1 MALIEYCVMRRAS
14 RGALGWRRACGG
26 ALGLT
31 VAALALA
38 VAASPAGAQSPPALT
53 VPAFGGFRS
62 VLAQGEGQSVTATDL
77 AAYEATG
84 NPPDTFVNQQPL
96 YVDIMPHA
104 GTLTASDLDRYYKN
118 TTFGQMPGGVGSVAS
133 PIPGVEIFRDKKFG
147 MAHIYGD
154 NRAHVMF
161 GAGYATAQERLF
173 LMDAVRH
180 TAEGNLAELTGPGA
194 ASGDSDQLTDQD
206 FSLQELTAQFNALPS
221 RYGAAGARAHAD
233 ILAYIAGI
241 NQRIDEVNAN
251 PLEMPAE
258 YPALGVHQVKRWI
271 PADTAAEAVFLVTQF
286 TVSNGGEERNSQLQ
300 EAFMKRFGTGWRRP
314 YHDLREAQD
323 PEAFTVAK
331 RPFLS
336 DRTGRPR
343 KGLNAMP
350 DFGSIVKRNTIV
362 QGPSAAASAKAAA
375 RMPAWVRSLDRF
387 KRSLPTVE
395 SNAVMVPR
403 RLSSTGHALA
413 AMGPQVG
420 YYSPQIFSEYE
431 LHGGGI
437 DGEGVTFPGAS
448 PWPLI
453 GHGIDFAWSGT
464 SANGDNED
472 TFVERLCNPDHS
484 KPSMKS
490 THYVYRGRCVAFTM
504 RDQQVHTP
512 VSPVDPT
519 PPQTITYRTMR
530 SVHGPVFAYATVGR
544 APVAL
549 AKAKGVDFQELGA
562 AIPFMR
568 LAENA
573 PTDVRSFMR
582 VMSPF
587 PGTENWFYVDRRD
600 VGFIQSGFYPLHA
613 RGSNVDRPFRG
624 DGRADWLGFKPR
636 TYSYRRLPLSHRPQ
650 AVNPTRGGGLIVSW
664 NNKEAPG
671 WRKGPT
677 EWSNGPVHHAMIL
690 QNHVFAQARRTGGKV
705 NLTQLTRAVNLAAT
719 TDLRGEDVYP
729 WIRRVI
735 GRVSGT
741 DEQMLQIMD
750 AWVRSGSNRLDRN
763 GDNVYEHSAAILLMD
778 ALWPRLVRA
787 EFQPALGKNLFDF
800 VESNVLG
807 IGGPDDWGWVWASHV
822 QKDLRSVLGRHERG
836 RYSQIYCGG
845 PTREPVHGKRL
856 RRTRNRCRNVLIQA
870 LRGAVAE
877 VASKQGSDTSKWTL
891 VATCKDENPP
901 LCDQIVPNT
910 AGAVDTPPFPWQN
923 RGTYHQIDEIAGHR

>member
-38 VAASPAGAQSPPALT
+38 AAASPAGAQSPPALT

-258 YPALGVHQVKRWI
+258 YPALGIHQV
-271 PADTAAEAVFLVTQF
+271 
-286 TVSNGGEERNSQLQ
+286 
-300 EAFMKRFGTGWRRP
+300 
-314 YHDLREAQD
+314 
-323 PEAFTVAK
+323 
-331 RPFLS
+331 
-336 DRTGRPR
+336 
-343 KGLNAMP
+343 
-350 DFGSIVKRNTIV
+350 
-362 QGPSAAASAKAAA
+362 
-375 RMPAWVRSLDRF
+375 

-490 THYVYRGRCVAFTM
+490 THYVYRGRC
-504 RDQQVHTP
+504 
-512 VSPVDPT
+512 
-519 PPQTITYRTMR
+519 
-530 SVHGPVFAYATVGR
+530 
-544 APVAL
+544 
-549 AKAKGVDFQELGA
+549 
-562 AIPFMR
+562 
-568 LAENA
+568 
-573 PTDVRSFMR
+573 
-582 VMSPF
+582 
-587 PGTENWFYVDRRD
+587 
-600 VGFIQSGFYPLHA
+600 
-613 RGSNVDRPFRG
+613 
-624 DGRADWLGFKPR
+624 
-636 TYSYRRLPLSHRPQ
+636 
-650 AVNPTRGGGLIVSW
+650 
-664 NNKEAPG
+664 
-671 WRKGPT
+671 
-677 EWSNGPVHHAMIL
+677 
-690 QNHVFAQARRTGGKV
+690 
-705 NLTQLTRAVNLAAT
+705 
-719 TDLRGEDVYP
+719 
-729 WIRRVI
+729 
-735 GRVSGT
+735 
-741 DEQMLQIMD
+741 
-750 AWVRSGSNRLDRN
+750 
-763 GDNVYEHSAAILLMD
+763 
-778 ALWPRLVRA
+778 
-787 EFQPALGKNLFDF
+787 
-800 VESNVLG
+800 
-807 IGGPDDWGWVWASHV
+807 
-822 QKDLRSVLGRHERG
+822 
-836 RYSQIYCGG
+836 
-845 PTREPVHGKRL
+845 
-856 RRTRNRCRNVLIQA
+856 
-870 LRGAVAE
+870 
-877 VASKQGSDTSKWTL
+877 
-891 VATCKDENPP
+891 
-901 LCDQIVPNT
+901 
-910 AGAVDTPPFPWQN
+910 
-923 RGTYHQIDEIAGHR
+923 